1 MTHPSSSRSA
11 DRETSQASAPPSLPP
26 FEANGF
32 GLDPGVRLLEA
43 SAGTGKTFALAH
55 LVLRL
60 LTEPRPE
67 GFLRLQQLLVVTF
80 TNAAA
85 AELRDRIARRLQ
97 AGLRCLELETEPQP
111 GDQALVGWFA
121 GLPTDRGQRD
131 RLRAQLLLALEDM
144 DSADIT
150 TIHGFCS
157 RTLQRQALE
166 AGQAPDLALE
176 TEAGTLRQELC
187 HDYWHDQV
195 LALPPELL
203 AGLQK
208 RGLTVE
214 RLAEVLQALD
224 SDPALGVDPVPAG
237 LDPDRPLADQ
247 LEPLWL
253 EPWRRFGALWQERGA
268 DLELSLREQARR
280 WRQECGVKGSTPP
293 YSGSPRTD
301 RAAQLT
307 AWLAAQPASGSYLAV
322 LEQDKLLA
330 GYFHPGS
337 FCKVARAIEGPDHG
351 DPSLP
356 DPVLMTAIAAV
367 VDGPAEQ
374 LLLHFCHWAQPE
386 LARRRQ
392 HRGVIGVSQLLE
404 ALDPGDGDGPPPSPQ
419 AAALLAA
426 VGHRYAVALIDEF
439 QDTDPIQWR
448 ILQRSFVDGD
458 RHLLVMVGD
467 PKQAI
472 YRFRG
477 GELATYRT
485 ARSASDGIVGLGVN
499 HRCSEALLAQLN
511 RLMAP
516 GLVRSALPVPEVSS
530 PETEPSRLPSL
541 ALPAGESPLQVLW
554 LGADRLAGE
563 PLPASGAIEAEVPE
577 ALAGW
582 VQALLD
588 RGLVLE
594 KEGQRRP
601 LGPED
606 LCLLVSRHRQ
616 AEDLRQALE
625 RRGLATRLVSGGDV
639 MRSEGA
645 AVLQRFLDAMAQPDD
660 GNRLRL
666 LAASPLLDWS
676 AERLA
681 TTSATAWSALASRLT
696 ALAGQLADLGLL
708 GTLNQLVE
716 HRDLA
721 RLTMRGRVLAD
732 LQQAATLVQQ
742 RIHAESLGLRAA
754 ADWLRR
760 MRLDPDRDPPDA
772 HLPNSD
778 AVDAAISVVTVHR
791 SKGLEYPVVICPYLW
806 QAPAQRARGFGTRW
820 IPRGCRNPRLDL
832 HLSNHW
838 GPGRAAAEQ
847 NLEAE
852 EQERERLAYVAATRA
867 QVLLVLCYAQAK
879 EQDANPL
886 LPWLVGTDPGWGPQ
900 GVLPRGSEGQQAVAS
915 DDWRQRL
922 EQSAARRGL
931 ALTISLLGGAEGGPA
946 GSAGASRPEAAQAE
960 SEGLALTCAAVPGWP
975 LDHRWGRCSYSG
987 WTHRVGPL
995 PAPASLEEGLDRD
1008 AQAAPEARDPEPD
1021 ALPVDD
1027 LEAFQAEPPGA
1038 GSGDDGPASLA
1049 QRCLEEDGPLVGF
1062 PRGTAAGDCLHRILE
1077 RIDFQRPGD
1086 HPETRRLVLRE
1097 LARAGVEPDQ
1107 AEPVGQAIDRLR
1119 LTRFGGALG
1128 GFRLAG
1134 LSPRQRLVE
1143 MTFDLPLA
1151 VSNGHLVRARDLAA
1165 VFRHHPGGAF
1175 GSEYADSLETLP
1187 VASRGFLTGSIDLV
1201 FAAEDRFGQ
1210 RRWWVVDWKSNW
1222 IGGRDAQ
1229 GRAVACAPSQYHQQA
1244 LVQAMCEHHYPLQA
1258 HLYLVALHRYLRWRL
1273 EGYAPER
1280 HLGGYGYVF
1289 LRGLPGAVGDGAGA
1303 GAAPDDTGRDPGES
1317 VPGLVLE
1324 QPPLQ
1329 RILALDALL
1338 QEGTP

>member
-1 MTHPSSSRSA
+1 MTRLSPPRSSGP
-11 DRETSQASAPPSLPP
+11 DPSQAPALPA
-26 FEANGF
+26 FEANSF

-60 LTEPRPE
+60 LAEPRRE

-80 TNAAA
+80 TKAAA

-97 AGLRCLELETEPQP
+97 EGLRSLEPEPPPP
-111 GDQALVGWFA
+111 GDQALADWRA
-121 GLPTDRGQRD
+121 GLPQDDGQRD
-131 RLRAQLLLALEDM
+131 RLRAQLLLALEEL

-176 TEAGTLRQELC
+176 TEAGSLRQELC

-208 RGLTVE
+208 RGLTVD

-224 SDPALGVDPVPAG
+224 SDPALGVDPLPAG
-237 LDPDRPLADQ
+237 LALDRPLAEQ

-253 EPWRRFGALWQERGA
+253 EPWCRFQALWQERGP

-280 WRQECGVKGSTPP
+280 WRQECGVKSSTP

-301 RAAQLT
+301 RAALLT
-307 AWLAAQPASGSYLAV
+307 AWLAAQPAGGSYRAV
-322 LEQDKLLA
+322 LDQDKLLA
-330 GYFHPGS
+330 GYFHPGT

-356 DPVLMTAIAAV
+356 DSALMTAIAAV
-367 VDGPAEQ
+367 VDGPVEK

-392 HRGVIGVSQLLE
+392 QRGVIGVSQLLE
-404 ALDPGDGDGPPPSPQ
+404 ALDPGEGEGDGPPDRPQ
-419 AAALLAA
+419 AVALLEA
-426 VGHRYAVALIDEF
+426 VGQRYAVALIDEF

-448 ILQRSFVDGD
+448 ILRRSFVDGD

-485 ARSASDGIVGLGVN
+485 ARAASGAIVGLGVN
-499 HRCSEALLAQLN
+499 HRCSPALLAQLN

-516 GLVRSALPVPEVSS
+516 GLVRSDLPVPQVRS
-530 PETEPSRLPSL
+530 PEIAPSRLPSL
-541 ALPAGESPLQVLW
+541 DLPDGESPLQLLW
-554 LGADRLAGE
+554 FGADRQAGE
-563 PLPASGAIEAEVPE
+563 PLPSSGAIEAVLPE
-577 ALAGW
+577 ALAAW
-582 VQALLD
+582 VQALLA

-594 KEGQRRP
+594 TAGRRRP

-625 RRGLATRLVSGGDV
+625 RRGLATRLVSAGDV
-639 MRSEGA
+639 MTSEGA
-645 AVLQRFLDAMAQPDD
+645 AVLQRFLDALAHPDD

-681 TTSATAWSALASRLT
+681 ATSALEWSALASRLSG
-696 ALAGQLADLGLL
+696 LAAQLADLGLL
-708 GTLNQLVE
+708 GTLNQLVD
-716 HRDLA
+716 HQDLA
-721 RLTMRGRVLAD
+721 RLTVRGRVLAD

-742 RIHAESLGLRAA
+742 QIHAEALGLRAA

-760 MRLDPDRDPPDA
+760 MRLDPDRDPPEG

-806 QAPAQRARGFGTRW
+806 QAPSQRSRDFGTRW
-820 IPRGCRNPRLDL
+820 MPPGCRNPRLDL
-832 HLSNHW
+832 HLSNSW
-838 GPGRAAAEQ
+838 GSGRAAAEQ
-847 NLEAE
+847 DLEAQ

-886 LPWLVGTDPGWGPQ
+886 LPWLVGTDPSWGPQ
-900 GVLPRGSEGQQAVAS
+900 GVLARGSQGQQAESSA
-915 DDWRQRL
+915 DWRQRL
-922 EQSAARRGL
+922 DQEAERRGL
-931 ALTISLLGGAEGGPA
+931 ALSVADLTPAEEGAARASGR
-946 GSAGASRPEAAQAE
+946 SAGERDRPQEPA
-960 SEGLALTCAAVPGWP
+960 LACAKVPTWP
-975 LDHRWGRCSYSG
+975 LDQRWGRCSYSG
-987 WTHRVGPL
+987 WTHRAGPL
-995 PAPASLEEGLDRD
+995 PAPDALEEGRDRD
-1008 AQAAPEARDPEPD
+1008 DEAALDGVETFDMLEPD
-1021 ALPVDD
+1021 QPA
-1027 LEAFQAEPPGA
+1027 AEPGA
-1038 GSGDDGPASLA
+1038 GLEAMAGAPASAWQQRLA
-1049 QRCLEEDGPLVGF
+1049 EDGPLLAF
-1062 PRGTAAGDCLHRILE
+1062 PKGASAGDCLHRILE

-1086 HPETRRLVLRE
+1086 HPETQRIVQRA
-1097 LARAGVEPDQ
+1097 LARAGVAPDQ
-1107 AEPVGQAIDRLR
+1107 TEPVGQALDRLR
-1119 LTRFGGALG
+1119 LTRLGGALG
-1128 GFRLAG
+1128 SFQLAD
-1134 LSPRQRLVE
+1134 LSPSQRLVE
-1143 MTFDLPLA
+1143 MRFDLPLA
-1151 VSNGHLVRARDLAA
+1151 VAHGRLVRARDLAA
-1165 VFRHHPGGAF
+1165 VFRRHPGGAF
-1175 GSEYADSLETLP
+1175 GADYADSLETLS
-1187 VASRGFLTGSIDLV
+1187 VASRGFLTGSIDLA
-1201 FAAEDRFGQ
+1201 FAAEDHLGQ

-1222 IGGRDAQ
+1222 VGGRDEQ
-1229 GRAVACAPSQYHQQA
+1229 GRAVACAPRQYHQQA
-1244 LVQAMCEHHYPLQA
+1244 LAQVMREHHYPLQA
-1258 HLYLVALHRYLRWRL
+1258 HLYLVALHRYLSWRL
-1273 EGYAPER
+1273 PGYAPER
-1280 HLGGYGYVF
+1280 DLGGFGYLF
-1289 LRGLPGAVGDGAGA
+1289 LRGLPGAIDPDTGSAAA
-1303 GAAPDDTGRDPGES
+1303 GAALDAAGA
-1317 VPGLVLE
+1317 VPGVVLE
-1324 QPPLQ
+1324 QPPLE
-1329 RILALDALL
+1329 RILALHALL